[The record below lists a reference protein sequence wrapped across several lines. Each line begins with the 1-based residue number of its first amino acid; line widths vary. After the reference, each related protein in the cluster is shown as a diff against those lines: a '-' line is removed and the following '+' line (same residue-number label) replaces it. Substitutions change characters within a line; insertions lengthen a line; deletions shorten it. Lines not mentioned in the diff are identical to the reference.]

1 VYLLVF
7 ILLEPSRNLSLGN
20 YVILGS
26 VNLKYYE
33 IVLALLYLG
42 AVVNPRR
49 PITACIRPSMAV
61 FLLFALVS
69 LVRGVPYYGEAAF
82 NQFRPLVSMGMCSVM
97 PLLFRR
103 PADLK
108 PVLRFFAVV
117 MLLAGSVDVLEI
129 LRINPLSAWI
139 QSGTRSMS
147 VLGGTQGS
155 MLAMVFL
162 YLLAEHRTIIHH
174 RFVVMGA
181 ISYAGVLAVLSAS
194 RGVWMGMI
202 SGVSCMVWF
211 LPLRRKATM
220 MAMAGLLVLF
230 ILAFFKSV
238 QIERYNMSIY
248 ERWDS
253 MFDPQEG
260 TTRWRL
266 DAWRAMMD
274 DIRERPL
281 SGWPLGSEPYFYVY
295 SGGYYEA
302 VAPHN
307 EYLKIAR
314 YTGLPGLAAFLWFIV
329 GIVVTAARYLVR
341 HLNTPM
347 YYEVLGLL
355 ACFIMHT
362 VISMVTQQF
371 TTIDISAIIWAL
383 PGMISVYVSAGREE
397 EAAAAAAAARPVEA

>member
-1 VYLLVF
+1 
-7 ILLEPSRNLSLGN
+7 
-20 YVILGS
+20 
-26 VNLKYYE
+26 
-33 IVLALLYLG
+33 
-42 AVVNPRR
+42 
-49 PITACIRPSMAV
+49 
-61 FLLFALVS
+61 
-69 LVRGVPYYGEAAF
+69 
-82 NQFRPLVSMGMCSVM
+82 
-97 PLLFRR
+97 
-103 PADLK
+103 
-108 PVLRFFAVV
+108 
-117 MLLAGSVDVLEI
+117 
-129 LRINPLSAWI
+129 
-139 QSGTRSMS
+139 
-147 VLGGTQGS
+147 
-155 MLAMVFL
+155 
-162 YLLAEHRTIIHH
+162 
-174 RFVVMGA
+174 
-181 ISYAGVLAVLSAS
+181 
-194 RGVWMGMI
+194 
-202 SGVSCMVWF
+202 
-211 LPLRRKATM
+211 M